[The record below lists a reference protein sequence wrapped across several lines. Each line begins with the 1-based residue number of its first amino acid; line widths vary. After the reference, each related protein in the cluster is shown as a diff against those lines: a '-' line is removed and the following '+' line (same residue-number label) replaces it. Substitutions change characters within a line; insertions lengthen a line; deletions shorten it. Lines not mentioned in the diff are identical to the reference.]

1 MSPQLLRFVG
11 GLVLSYV
18 LATAAAAAEE
28 PRFEDAKAAY
38 DRGQYAKALSVIRPL
53 AERGDARAQHLL
65 SVMHLF
71 GNGTH
76 VDKCASTIWADRSA
90 RQGYVPAFHRLAWA
104 YFSGHGIPRDE
115 AMAYRWALAAD
126 REGYRFAR
134 EDLGMFG
141 SGLSKQQRMRIQAS
155 MKTWRAAD
163 QPGLKIRRP
172 PADLFGRIIWW
183 LRGKPICDN

>member
-1 MSPQLLRFVG
+1 MRFVG
-11 GLVLSYV
+11 GVVLSCV
-18 LATAAAAAEE
+18 LATTAAVAEE
-28 PRFEDAKAAY
+28 LRFEDAKAAY
-38 DRGQYAKALSVIRPL
+38 DRGQYAKALRVVRPL

-71 GNGTH
+71 GYGTN
-76 VDKCASTIWADRSA
+76 VDKCASTTWADRSA

-126 REGYRFAR
+126 RKGYRYAR

-141 SGLSKQQRMRIQAS
+141 SGLSERQRMRIKAS
-155 MKTWRAAD
+155 MKSWRAPD
-163 QPGLKIRRP
+163 QPAIKFPRP
-172 PADLFGRIIWW
+172 PGGLFGRIMWW
-183 LRGKPICDN
+183 LRGRPFCDSDS